1 MGRKFGKK
9 VFSLGDLFTFRS
21 KKINKTSKKRKKS
34 KLEIKKKTGPINK
47 KHKCND
53 KHLDVIM
60 NRRFG
65 LIIVLLISIYLVIGC
80 RLFNLQ
86 ILKNSEY
93 NDKLAMATEKTIEST
108 SAPRGRIYDR
118 NHKLLVDNEGI
129 KTIYYKK
136 QNGITTK
143 EEIELA
149 YEVSN
154 NIDIDYSKID
164 DNKLKDFYY
173 KSHYKECRKKI
184 TDEEWDLYNK
194 RKLNDKDI
202 DKLIYERLDDEISEY
217 TDSDKKAAYIYYLM
231 NKGYSYAE
239 KVIKN
244 SDVTDAEYAYISENI
259 DNLKGFNTKLDWERV
274 YLYGDTFKSILGNVS
289 SNTQGIP
296 SELSE
301 EYLKRGYTLDDRVGI
316 SYLEYQYE
324 DYLRGTKAKYRL
336 LADNSYEL
344 VSEGKRGN
352 DIVLTIDIELQKY
365 LEEVLSNE
373 VLNAKGEP
381 GTQYYNRSF
390 AIVSDPNTG
399 EILAMAGK
407 QAVLKDGYYQIV
419 DYTPGIV
426 TLPVTPGSVVKGAS
440 MMVGYK
446 YGAIDIGTVLNDECI
461 KIKDTP
467 LKCSWQTMGPI
478 DDVYALQNSSN
489 VYQYKIAIKVGNGS
503 YEYNQGLVLD
513 ESAFDKYR
521 EMYAE
526 FGLGEKTGIDL
537 PVESLGFMGKS
548 RLPGH
553 LLDFSIGQYD
563 TYTPIQL
570 SQYINTIANNGV
582 RLKPYLLK
590 EVYKPSD
597 SGDTFGSLIYKAN
610 VTELGKLSVE
620 KKYIDRVREGFSAV
634 VTKGLGY
641 GYMGNYTNSAGKTG
655 TSQSFI
661 DTDGDGKVD
670 TETITSSFVGY
681 SPSDNP
687 KMSIVV
693 VSPDISVPDSTTYG
707 VTRNISAQ
715 IVNKYFELNG

>member
-9 VFSLGDLFTFRS
+9 VFSLGDIFTFRS

-202 DKLIYERLDDEISEY
+202 DKLIYDRLDDEISEY

-336 LADNSYEL
+336 LSDNSYEL

-715 IVNKYFELNG
+715 VVNKYFELNG

>member
-21 KKINKTSKKRKKS
+21 KKINKTSKKKKKS

-53 KHLDVIM
+53 KHLDEIM

-336 LADNSYEL
+336 LSDNSYEL

>member
-1 MGRKFGKK
+1 MKRKNNIFKNIFKHKK
-9 VFSLGDLFTFRS
+9 KR
-21 KKINKTSKKRKKS
+21 INKTTSKKRVN

-47 KHKCND
+47 RKKQNN
-53 KHLDVIM
+53 KHLNQIM
-60 NRRFG
+60 ERRFNFITV
-65 LIIVLLISIYLVIGC
+65 IIIILFLVIST
-80 RLFNLQ
+80 RVFYLQ
-86 ILKNSEY
+86 ILKNNEY
-93 NDKLAMATEKTIEST
+93 NEKLAMSTEKTIEST

-136 QNGITTK
+136 QKGITTK

-149 YEVSN
+149 YTVSQ

-164 DNKLKDFYY
+164 DNKLKTFYY
-173 KSHYKECRKKI
+173 KGNYKECKKKI
-184 TDEEWDLYNK
+184 TDEEWDLYSK

-202 DKLIYERLDDEISEY
+202 DNLIYERLDEEIKEY
-217 TDSDKKAAYIYYLM
+217 TEEDKKAAYIYYLM

-244 SDVTDAEYAYISENI
+244 SSVTDTEYAYISENI

-289 SNTQGIP
+289 SNSQGIP
-296 SELSE
+296 SELSK

-336 LADNSYEL
+336 LSDNSYEL

-365 LEEVLSNE
+365 LEEVVANE
-373 VLNAKGEP
+373 VLNAKGMP
-381 GTQYYNRSF
+381 GTKYYNRSF

-407 QAVLKDGYYQIV
+407 QVVEKDGSYQIV

-446 YGAIDIGTVLNDECI
+446 YGAIDIGTILNDECI

-467 LKCSWQTMGPI
+467 EKCSWQTMGLI

-489 VYQYKIAIKVGNGS
+489 VYQYKIAIKVGNGA
-503 YEYNQGLVLD
+503 YKYNEGLLLD
-513 ESAFDKYR
+513 ESAFEKYR

-526 FGLGEKTGIDL
+526 FGLGKKTGIDL
-537 PVESLGFMGKS
+537 PVESLGYMGSSK
-548 RLPGH
+548 LPGH

-570 SQYINTIANNGV
+570 SQYINTIANKGT

-597 SGDTFGSLIYKAN
+597 NEEMFGSLIYKAN
-610 VTELGKLSVE
+610 ITELGKLSVE

-693 VSPDISVPDSTTYG
+693 VSPDISVPDNTAYG
-707 VTRNISAQ
+707 VTRNISSQ
-715 IVNKYFELNG
+715 IVNKYFELNS

>member
-1 MGRKFGKK
+1 MKRKNNIFKNIFKHKK
-9 VFSLGDLFTFRS
+9 KR
-21 KKINKTSKKRKKS
+21 INKTTSKKRVN

-47 KHKCND
+47 RKKQNN
-53 KHLDVIM
+53 KHLDQIM
-60 NRRFG
+60 ERRFNFITV
-65 LIIVLLISIYLVIGC
+65 IIIILFLVIST
-80 RLFNLQ
+80 RVFYLQ
-86 ILKNSEY
+86 ILKNNEY
-93 NDKLAMATEKTIEST
+93 NEKLAMSTEKTIEST

-136 QNGITTK
+136 QKGITTK

-149 YEVSN
+149 YTVSQ

-164 DNKLKDFYY
+164 DNKLKTFYY
-173 KSHYKECRKKI
+173 KGNYKECKKKI
-184 TDEEWDLYNK
+184 TDEEWDLYSK

-202 DKLIYERLDDEISEY
+202 DNLIYERLDEEIKEY
-217 TDSDKKAAYIYYLM
+217 TEEDKKAAYIYYLM

-244 SDVTDAEYAYISENI
+244 SSVTDTEYAYISENI

-289 SNTQGIP
+289 SNSQGIP
-296 SELSE
+296 SELSK

-336 LADNSYEL
+336 LSDNSYEL

-365 LEEVLSNE
+365 LEEVIANE
-373 VLNAKGEP
+373 VLNAKGMP
-381 GTQYYNRSF
+381 GTKYYNRSF

-407 QAVLKDGYYQIV
+407 QVVEKDGSYQIV

-446 YGAIDIGTVLNDECI
+446 YGAIDIGTILNDECI

-467 LKCSWQTMGPI
+467 EKCSWQTMGLI

-489 VYQYKIAIKVGNGS
+489 VYQYKIAIKVGNGT
-503 YEYNQGLVLD
+503 YKYNEGLSLD
-513 ESAFDKYR
+513 ESAFEKYR

-526 FGLGEKTGIDL
+526 FGLGKKTGIDL
-537 PVESLGFMGKS
+537 PVESLGYMGSSK
-548 RLPGH
+548 LPGH

-570 SQYINTIANNGV
+570 SQYINTIANKGT

-597 SGDTFGSLIYKAN
+597 NEEMFGSLIYKAN
-610 VTELGKLSVE
+610 ITELGKLSVE

-693 VSPDISVPDSTTYG
+693 VSPDISVPDNTAYG
-707 VTRNISAQ
+707 VTRNISSQ
-715 IVNKYFELNG
+715 IVNKYFELNS

>member
-1 MGRKFGKK
+1 MKIKNNILKNIFKHKK
-9 VFSLGDLFTFRS
+9 KR
-21 KKINKTSKKRKKS
+21 INKTTKKKK
-34 KLEIKKKTGPINK
+34 KNKIEIKKKTKPINK
-47 KHKCND
+47 RKKQNN
-53 KHLDVIM
+53 KHLDQIM
-60 NRRFG
+60 QRRFTFIAVI
-65 LIIVLLISIYLVIGC
+65 LIILFLVIST
-80 RLFNLQ
+80 RVFYLQ
-86 ILKNSEY
+86 ILKNNEY
-93 NDKLAMATEKTIEST
+93 NEKLAMSTEKTIEST

-118 NHKLLVDNEGI
+118 NHKLLVDNEGV

-136 QNGITTK
+136 QKGITTK
-143 EEIELA
+143 EEISLS
-149 YEVSN
+149 YTVSQ

-164 DNKLKDFYY
+164 DYKLKTFYY
-173 KSHYKECRKKI
+173 KSHYKECRNKI

-194 RKLNDKDI
+194 RKLTDNDIED
-202 DKLIYERLDDEISEY
+202 LIYERLDEEVKEY
-217 TDSDKKAAYIYYLM
+217 TEEDKKAAYIYYLM

-244 SDVTDAEYAYISENI
+244 SNVTDAEYAYISENI

-289 SNTQGIP
+289 SNSQGIP
-296 SELSE
+296 SELSQ

-336 LADNSYEL
+336 LSDNSYEL

-352 DIVLTIDIELQKY
+352 DIVLTIDIELQKS
-365 LEEVLSNE
+365 LEEILTNE
-373 VLNAKGEP
+373 VLNAMGMP
-381 GTQYYNRSF
+381 GTKYYNRSF

-407 QAVLKDGYYQIV
+407 QAINKDGTYQIV

-446 YGAIDIGTVLNDECI
+446 YNAIDIGTVLNDECI

-467 LKCSWQTMGPI
+467 EKCSWQTMGLI
-478 DDVYALQNSSN
+478 DDIYALQNSSN
-489 VYQYKIAIKVGNGS
+489 VYQYKIAIKVGNGT
-503 YEYNQGLVLD
+503 YEYNQGLSLD

-526 FGLGEKTGIDL
+526 FGLGKKTGIDL
-537 PVESLGFMGKS
+537 PVESLGYMGSSK
-548 RLPGH
+548 LPGH

-570 SQYINTIANNGV
+570 SQYINTIANNGT

-590 EVYKPSD
+590 EVYKPSE
-597 SGDTFGSLIYKAN
+597 SKDTFGSLIYKAN
-610 VTELGKLSVE
+610 ITELGKLSVE

-634 VTKGLGY
+634 VTRGLGY

-707 VTRNISAQ
+707 VTKLISSQ
-715 IVNKYFELNG
+715 IVNKYFELNS